1 MQAIDLTLTVDR
13 PMPGAGSQILDTF
26 EPRMRSV
33 GFTAN
38 GQGDVITYRPK
49 FFGLVFVWLYRR
61 LADEHVTLAFEQ
73 GAAWRWPGAA
83 RRSGCRRRSPG
94 RWRCRC
100 RSGRCRSS
108 RG

>member
-1 MQAIDLTLTVDR
+1 MQAVDLMLTVDR

-61 LADEHVTLAFEQ
+61 LADEHVTLAFNSHGQSTEVRVTGKLRDRAYAEVNEEF
-73 GAAWRWPGAA
+73 GAN
-83 RRSGCRRRSPG
+83 
-94 RWRCRC
+94 
-100 RSGRCRSS
+100 
-108 RG
+108 